1 MERAVIV
8 SALRTPI
15 GRFMGGLSTLP
26 APRLAAGLIKETIA
40 RTKLDAET
48 VDEVILGNVLQA
60 GVGQAPARQAM
71 IHGGIAPSVAAV
83 TINKV
88 CGSGLKSVMLAAQAI
103 KAGDA
108 EVVIAGGMENMSL
121 APYLLPDARA
131 GQRLGHGRLVDAM
144 INDGLWDCYSDFH
157 MGNTAELVA
166 KKYGVSR
173 EQQDAFALDSQ
184 KKAVA
189 AIERG
194 DFKDEIVPV
203 SIPQPKGDAL
213 VVSVDEGPRAD
224 ASKEKLAKLKPAF
237 EKDGTVTAGNSS
249 TINDGAAVLLVM
261 SEKKAKELG
270 HEVLAVVDAYATG
283 GMEPEWV
290 MMAPVKAVGKLLDKT
305 KTRITDY
312 DVIELNEAFAAQGVA
327 LIRELKVPPE
337 RLNVNGGAI
346 ALGHPIGASG
356 ARVLTTL
363 IHAMRKRR
371 ARRGL
376 VSLCLGGGNAV
387 AMSVSLPQ

>member
-15 GRFMGGLSTLP
+15 GRFMGGLSTVP
-26 APRLAAGLIKETIA
+26 APRLAAGVIKETIA
-40 RTKLDAET
+40 RAKLDAET

-60 GVGQAPARQAM
+60 GIGQAPARQAM
-71 IHGGIAPSVAAV
+71 IFGGVAPSVAAV

-103 KAGDA
+103 KLGDA
-108 EVVIAGGMENMSL
+108 DIVIAGGMENMSL

-144 INDGLWDCYSDFH
+144 INDGLWDCYNDFH

-166 KKYGVSR
+166 KKYNVSR
-173 EQQDAFALDSQ
+173 ETQDEFAVDSH
-184 KKAVA
+184 KKAIA
-189 AIERG
+189 ATERG
-194 DFKDEIVPV
+194 DFKAEIVPV
-203 SIPQPKGDAL
+203 TIPQAKGEP
-213 VVSVDEGPRAD
+213 VTVSVDEGPRAD

-237 EKDGTVTAGNSS
+237 EKDGTVTAGNAS
-249 TINDGAAVLLVM
+249 TINDGASIVLVM

-270 HEVLAVVDAYATG
+270 HEIIAVIDAYATG
-283 GMEPEWV
+283 GMEPQWV
-290 MMAPVKAVGKLLDKT
+290 MMAPLKAVTKLLERT
-305 KTRITDY
+305 NTRITDY

-327 LIRELKVPPE
+327 LIRELKIPPE

-356 ARVLTTL
+356 ARCLTTL

-371 ARRGL
+371 ARRGM

-387 AMSVSLPQ
+387 AMSVSLP

>member
-15 GRFMGGLSTLP
+15 GRFMGGLSTIP

-71 IHGGIAPSVAAV
+71 IFGGVAPSVAAV

-88 CGSGLKSVMLAAQAI
+88 CGSGLKAVMLAAQAI

-108 EVVIAGGMENMSL
+108 DTVIAGGMESMSL

-131 GQRLGHGRLVDAM
+131 GQRLGHGKLIDAM
-144 INDGLWDCYSDFH
+144 INDGLWDCYNDFH

-166 KKYGVSR
+166 KKYNISR
-173 EQQDAFALDSQ
+173 EMQDEFAVESH
-184 KKAVA
+184 KKALA
-189 AIERG
+189 ATERG
-194 DFKDEIVPV
+194 DFKSEIVPV
-203 SIPQPKGDAL
+203 MVPQAKGEPVA
-213 VVSVDEGPRAD
+213 VAVDEGPRAD
-224 ASKEKLAKLKPAF
+224 ASKEKLGKLKPAF
-237 EKDGTVTAGNSS
+237 EKDGSVTAGNAS
-249 TINDGAAVLLVM
+249 TINDGASVLLVM
-261 SEKKAKELG
+261 SEKKAKELKL
-270 HEVLAVVDAYATG
+270 EILAVIDAYATG
-283 GMEPEWV
+283 GMEPQWV
-290 MMAPVKAVGKLLDKT
+290 MMAPVKAVGKLLENT

-312 DVIELNEAFAAQGVA
+312 DVVELNEAFAVQGVA
-327 LIRELKVPPE
+327 LIRDLKIPPE
-337 RLNVNGGAI
+337 RLNVNGGAV

-363 IHAMRKRR
+363 IHAMRKRN

-387 AMSVSLPQ
+387 AMSVSAP

>member
-15 GRFMGGLSTLP
+15 GRFMGGLSTIP

-71 IHGGIAPSVAAV
+71 IFGGVAPSVAAV

-88 CGSGLKSVMLAAQAI
+88 CGSGLKAVMLAAQAI

-108 EVVIAGGMENMSL
+108 DTVIAGGMESMSL

-131 GQRLGHGRLVDAM
+131 GQRLGHGKLIDAM
-144 INDGLWDCYSDFH
+144 INDGLWDCYNDFH

-166 KKYGVSR
+166 KKYNISR
-173 EQQDAFALDSQ
+173 EMQDEFAVESH
-184 KKAVA
+184 KKALA
-189 AIERG
+189 ATERG
-194 DFKDEIVPV
+194 DFKNEIVPV
-203 SIPQPKGDAL
+203 MVPQAKGEPVA
-213 VVSVDEGPRAD
+213 VAVDEGPRAD
-224 ASKEKLAKLKPAF
+224 ASKEKLGKLKPAF
-237 EKDGTVTAGNSS
+237 EKDGSVTAGNAS
-249 TINDGAAVLLVM
+249 TINDGASVLLVM
-261 SEKKAKELG
+261 SEKKAKELKL
-270 HEVLAVVDAYATG
+270 EILAVIDAYATG
-283 GMEPEWV
+283 GMEPQWV
-290 MMAPVKAVGKLLDKT
+290 MMAPVKAVGKLLDNT

-312 DVIELNEAFAAQGVA
+312 DVVELNEAFAVQGVA
-327 LIRELKVPPE
+327 LIRELKIPPE
-337 RLNVNGGAI
+337 RLNVNGGAV

-363 IHAMRKRR
+363 IHAMRKRN

-387 AMSVSLPQ
+387 AMSVSTP

>member
-71 IHGGIAPSVAAV
+71 IHGGVAPSVAAV

-131 GQRLGHGRLVDAM
+131 GQRLGHGRLIDAM

-249 TINDGAAVLLVM
+249 TINDGAAILLVM

-270 HEVLAVVDAYATG
+270 HEILAVVDAYATG

-387 AMSVSLPQ
+387 AMSVSLP

>member
-15 GRFMGGLSTLP
+15 GRFMGGLSTVP
-26 APRLAAGLIKETIA
+26 APRLAAGLIRETIA

-48 VDEVILGNVLQA
+48 IDEVILGNVLQA

-71 IHGGIAPSVAAV
+71 IHGGVAPSVAAV

-108 EVVIAGGMENMSL
+108 EVVLAGGMESMSM
-121 APYLLPDARA
+121 APYLLPDARL
-131 GQRLGHGRLVDAM
+131 GQRLGHGRLIDAV
-144 INDGLWDCYSDFH
+144 INDGLWDCYNDFH

-166 KKYGVSR
+166 KKYNIPR
-173 EQQDAFALDSQ
+173 DTQDEFAVESH
-184 KKAVA
+184 KKAIG

-203 SIPQPKGDAL
+203 MVPQPKGEIL
-213 VVSVDEGPRAD
+213 TVSVDEGPRAD
-224 ASKEKLAKLKPAF
+224 TTKEKLAKLKPAF

-249 TINDGAAVLLVM
+249 TINDGASVLLVM
-261 SEKKAKELG
+261 SEKKARELG
-270 HEVLAVVDAYATG
+270 LEILAVIDAYATG
-283 GMEPEWV
+283 GMEPQWV
-290 MMAPVKAVGKLLDKT
+290 MMAPVKAVGKLLERT
-305 KTRITDY
+305 KSRITDY
-312 DVIELNEAFAAQGVA
+312 DVIEFNEAFAVQGVA

-337 RLNVNGGAI
+337 RLNVNGGAV

-371 ARRGL
+371 AKRGL

-387 AMSVSLPQ
+387 AMSVSTP

>member
-15 GRFMGGLSTLP
+15 GRFMGGLSTIP

-71 IHGGIAPSVAAV
+71 IFGGVAPSVAAV

-88 CGSGLKSVMLAAQAI
+88 CGSGLKAVMLAAQAI

-108 EVVIAGGMENMSL
+108 DTVIAGGMESMSL

-131 GQRLGHGRLVDAM
+131 GQRLGHGKLIDAM
-144 INDGLWDCYSDFH
+144 INDGLWDCYNDFH

-166 KKYGVSR
+166 KKYNISR
-173 EQQDAFALDSQ
+173 EMQDEFAVDSH
-184 KKAVA
+184 KKALA
-189 AIERG
+189 ATERG
-194 DFKDEIVPV
+194 DFKNEIVPV
-203 SIPQPKGDAL
+203 MVPQAKGEPVA
-213 VVSVDEGPRAD
+213 VAVDEGPRAD
-224 ASKEKLAKLKPAF
+224 ASKEKLGKLKPAF
-237 EKDGTVTAGNSS
+237 EKDGSVTAGNAS
-249 TINDGAAVLLVM
+249 TINDGASVLLVM
-261 SEKKAKELG
+261 SEKKAKELKLDI
-270 HEVLAVVDAYATG
+270 LAVIDAYATG
-283 GMEPEWV
+283 GMEPQWV
-290 MMAPVKAVGKLLDKT
+290 MMAPVKAVGKLLENT

-312 DVIELNEAFAAQGVA
+312 DVVELNEAFAVQGVA
-327 LIRELKVPPE
+327 LIRELKIPPE
-337 RLNVNGGAI
+337 RLNVNGGAV

-363 IHAMRKRR
+363 IHAMRKRN

-387 AMSVSLPQ
+387 AMSVSAP

>member
-15 GRFMGGLSTLP
+15 GRFMGGLSTIP

-60 GVGQAPARQAM
+60 GVGQASARQAM
-71 IHGGIAPSVAAV
+71 IFGGVAPSVAAV

-108 EVVIAGGMENMSL
+108 DTIIAGGMENMSL

-131 GQRLGHGRLVDAM
+131 GQRLGHGRLIDAM
-144 INDGLWDCYSDFH
+144 INDGLWDCYNDFH

-166 KKYGVSR
+166 KKYNISR
-173 EQQDAFALDSQ
+173 EMQDEFAVESH
-184 KKAVA
+184 KKAIGA
-189 AIERG
+189 AERG
-194 DFKDEIVPV
+194 DFKNEIVPV
-203 SIPQPKGDAL
+203 MVPQPKGEPVA
-213 VVSVDEGPRAD
+213 VAVDEGPRAD
-224 ASKEKLAKLKPAF
+224 ATKEKLAKLKPAF
-237 EKDGTVTAGNSS
+237 EKDGSVTAGNAS
-249 TINDGAAVLLVM
+249 TINDGASVLLVM
-261 SEKKAKELG
+261 SERKAKELKL
-270 HEVLAVVDAYATG
+270 EILAVIDAYATG
-283 GMEPEWV
+283 GMEPQWV
-290 MMAPVKAVGKLLDKT
+290 MMAPVKAVGKLLENT

-312 DVIELNEAFAAQGVA
+312 DVIELNEAFAVQGVA
-327 LIRELKVPPE
+327 LIRELKIPPE
-337 RLNVNGGAI
+337 RLNVNGGAV

-363 IHAMRKRR
+363 IHAMRKRN
-371 ARRGL
+371 ARRGM

-387 AMSVSLPQ
+387 AMSVSAA

>member
-71 IHGGIAPSVAAV
+71 IHGGVAPSVGAV

-88 CGSGLKSVMLAAQAI
+88 CGSGLKAVMLAAQAI
-103 KAGDA
+103 KVGDA
-108 EVVIAGGMENMSL
+108 NVVLAGGMENMSL

-131 GQRLGHGRLVDAM
+131 GQRLGHGRLIDAM
-144 INDGLWDCYSDFH
+144 INDGLWDCYNDFH

-166 KKYGVSR
+166 KKYNVSR
-173 EQQDAFALDSQ
+173 ETQDEFAVESH

-189 AIERG
+189 ATERG

-203 SIPQPKGDAL
+203 MVPQPKGEA
-213 VVSVDEGPRAD
+213 VAFAADEGPRGD
-224 ASKEKLAKLKPAF
+224 SSKEKLGKLKPAF
-237 EKDGTVTAGNSS
+237 EKDGSVTAGNAS
-249 TINDGAAVLLVM
+249 TINDGASVLLVM
-261 SEKKAKELG
+261 SETKAKELG
-270 HEVLAVVDAYATG
+270 LEILAVIDAYATG
-283 GMEPEWV
+283 GMEPQWV
-290 MMAPVKAVGKLLDKT
+290 MMAPVKAVGKLLENT

-312 DVIELNEAFAAQGVA
+312 DLVELNEAFAVQGVA
-327 LIRELKVPPE
+327 LIRELKIPPE

-363 IHAMRKRR
+363 IHAMHKRR
-371 ARRGL
+371 AKRGL

-387 AMSVSLPQ
+387 AMSVSRP

>member
-15 GRFMGGLSTLP
+15 GRFMGGLSTVP
-26 APRLAAGLIKETIA
+26 APRLAAALIKETLA
-40 RTKLDAET
+40 RTRVDSET
-48 VDEVILGNVLQA
+48 IDEVILGNVLQA
-60 GVGQAPARQAM
+60 GIGQAPARQAM
-71 IHGGIAPSVAAV
+71 IFGGVAPSVAAV

-108 EVVIAGGMENMSL
+108 EVVVAGGMENMSL

-131 GQRLGHGRLVDAM
+131 GQRLGHGRLVDALV
-144 INDGLWDCYSDFH
+144 NDGLWDCYNDFH
-157 MGNTAELVA
+157 MGNTAELVS
-166 KKYGVSR
+166 KQYQVSR
-173 EQQDAFALDSQ
+173 EHQDEFAVESH
-184 KKAVA
+184 KKAIA

-203 SIPQPKGDAL
+203 TVAPGKGEA
-213 VVSVDEGPRAD
+213 VVVAVDEGPRAD
-224 ASKEKLAKLKPAF
+224 ASKEKLAKLKPVF
-237 EKDGTVTAGNSS
+237 EKDGTVTAGNAS

-261 SEKKAKELG
+261 SERKAKELG
-270 HEVLAVVDAYATG
+270 LDVLAVIDAYAVG
-283 GMEPEWV
+283 GMEPQWV
-290 MMAPVKAVGKLLDKT
+290 MMAPVKAVGRLLEKT
-305 KTRITDY
+305 KTRVTDY
-312 DVIELNEAFAAQGVA
+312 DLIELNEAFAAQGVA
-327 LIRELKVPPE
+327 LIRELKIPPE
-337 RLNVNGGAI
+337 RLNVNGGAV

-356 ARVLTTL
+356 ARVLVTL

-371 ARRGL
+371 GKRGL

-387 AMSVSLPQ
+387 AMSVSLP